1 VIKLYD
7 YQVGSKFLSFR
18 GSREALNENL
28 VETILP
34 FRLLDFRQKPDP
46 KRTGDRAEGEFQG
59 RSFRT
64 SFRSFRDRLLNHRP
78 RGTLPPPNE
87 PRTASASLTQVS
99 MTRGGTTQ
107 TRTFTYDS
115 GTQRL
120 TQATTPEAGTVRSKR
135 AAKGAQN
142 RTLARSAT
150 WSCWGIRAS

>member
-78 RGTLPPPNE
+78 REEFQGQE
-87 PRTASASLTQVS
+87 FQGSFRDREFQ
-99 MTRGGTTQ
+99 G
-107 TRTFTYDS
+107 
-115 GTQRL
+115 
-120 TQATTPEAGTVRSKR
+120 QATQSPPSRDSSTP
-135 AAKGAQN
+135 Q
-142 RTLARSAT
+142 
-150 WSCWGIRAS
+150 